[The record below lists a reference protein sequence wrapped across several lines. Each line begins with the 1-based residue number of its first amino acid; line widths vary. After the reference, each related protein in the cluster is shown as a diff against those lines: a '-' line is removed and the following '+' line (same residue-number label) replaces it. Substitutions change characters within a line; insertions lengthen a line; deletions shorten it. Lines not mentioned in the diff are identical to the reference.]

1 MIAWCVSCLQRG
13 MYDWFALSLGLAAS
27 VRPASNTLAP
37 FKPPQVLCK
46 TKHYV
51 LLVVTMAISFAMYWG
66 CLAWLKAQPWFRES
80 PGTSFQV
87 SRCEAF
93 FVVFLH
99 WIGMSLFGCFWLC
112 PLTCWS
118 ASHLHDAVLRQAKVA
133 GSLHDRSLDAYVLR
147 SCTGSLCGVVSIV
160 NVASMHHPLRLH
172 CKGGAATVH
181 ARRLMHF
188 M

>member
-1 MIAWCVSCLQRG
+1 

-80 PGTSFQV
+80 LGTSFQV
-87 SRCEAF
+87 SRCKAF

-112 PLTCWS
+112 PLTCWR
-118 ASHLHDAVLRQAKVA
+118 ASHLHDAVSRQAKWQA
-133 GSLHDRSLDAYVLR
+133 LCAIGSLDAYVLR
-147 SCTGSLCGVVSIV
+147 SCTGSLCAWFQCCIYASPCAAALQGRCCYSACPASYALYVSV
-160 NVASMHHPLRLH
+160 DAKSCTMPCL
-172 CKGGAATVH
+172 
-181 ARRLMHF
+181 
-188 M
+188 